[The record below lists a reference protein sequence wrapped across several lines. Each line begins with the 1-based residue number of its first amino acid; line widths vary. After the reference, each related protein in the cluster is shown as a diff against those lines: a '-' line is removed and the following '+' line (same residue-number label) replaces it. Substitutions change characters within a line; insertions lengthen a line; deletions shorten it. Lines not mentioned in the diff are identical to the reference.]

1 MTVYRAPTRDMWF
14 VLEELVPWHEINA
27 LPGFEEATPDI
38 VRAALKEAAALA
50 EEVIAPTNVSGDH
63 EGARLDP
70 VGNPAGNPVGNPV
83 GNPIGNPNAPG
94 VRVPDGFKEAF
105 QQFRDGGWTGLGANP
120 DFGGQ
125 GLPELLA
132 VAVSELW
139 QSANLAW
146 SNCSELSQGAVHA
159 IEAHAS
165 DSLKAAYLPQLIDGS
180 WTGTMNLTEPQAG
193 SDLAL
198 IRCGA
203 TPEGNHHLISG
214 QKIFITYGDH
224 DMADNIVHL
233 VLARLPNAPRGVRGI
248 SLFLVP
254 KILVG
259 TDGNLGSANRVQ
271 AVSIEHKLGIH
282 GSPTCVMQYD
292 RAIGYLVG
300 EQHRGL
306 ACMFT
311 MMNRARIGVGMQG
324 LAVAERA
331 YQHALQY
338 AQERVQGNLPGED
351 DPVTIIHHPDVRRM
365 LMEMKAQIEAMRAV
379 GYIGASYLDRAS
391 HGDLAAR
398 SQARADLMTPIIKG
412 WITETG
418 QQIAS
423 LALQVF
429 GGAGFIEETGAAQH
443 YRDAR
448 ITTIYEGTT
457 GIQAS
462 DLVGR
467 KILRDGGVAIR
478 ALIAEMRDID
488 KDIEAR
494 LPDESAAYRTGV
506 DRLEAGVDWLFANA
520 GNDFAAAGA
529 GAVNMLM
536 LCGIVAGAHATMRS
550 ALAAAARLDAAD
562 EEESFFAAKI
572 VTARFYNAHILPR
585 AGAHLAAVQAGSDA
599 VMGLTERQFEPVP
612 LR

>member
-1 MTVYRAPTRDMWF
+1 MTMYRAPTRDMWF
-14 VLEELVPWHEINA
+14 VLEELVPWREINA
-27 LPGFEEATPDI
+27 LPGFEEATPEM
-38 VRAALKEAAALA
+38 VRLVLKEAAILA
-50 EEVIAPTNVSGDH
+50 EEVIAPTNVEGDR

-70 VGNPAGNPVGNPV
+70 AGD
-83 GNPIGNPNAPG
+83 ALG
-94 VRVPDGFKEAF
+94 VRVPEGFREAF
-105 QQFRDGGWTGLGANP
+105 ALFRAGGWSGLGDSP
-120 DFGGQ
+120 EFGGQ

-146 SNCSELSQGAVHA
+146 SNCSELSHGAVRA

-165 DSLKAAYLPQLIDGS
+165 DALKTTYLPRLVDGS

-198 IRCGA
+198 IRCSA
-203 TPEGNHHLISG
+203 MCEDDHYLITG

-233 VLARLPNAPRGVRGI
+233 VLARLPDAPPGVRGI

-254 KILVG
+254 KILVES
-259 TDGNLGSANRVQ
+259 DGSLGAANRVK
-271 AVSIEHKLGIH
+271 AVSIEQKLGIH

-292 RAIGYLVG
+292 RAVGYLVG
-300 EQHRGL
+300 EEHQGL

-311 MMNRARIGVGMQG
+311 MMNRARIGVGLQG
-324 LAVAERA
+324 LSVAERA
-331 YQHALQY
+331 YQHALGY
-338 AQERVQGNLPGED
+338 ARERVQGSLPGED
-351 DPVTIIHHPDVRRM
+351 DAVTIIHHPDVRRM

-379 GYIGASYLDRAS
+379 GYIGASCLDRAMR
-391 HGDLAAR
+391 GDAAER
-398 SQARADLMTPIIKG
+398 SRHQARADLMTPIIKG

-429 GGAGFIEETGAAQH
+429 GGMGFVEETGAAQH

-457 GIQAS
+457 GIQAA

-467 KILRDGGVAIR
+467 KMLRDRGVAVR
-478 ALIAEMRDID
+478 ALIAEMRDLEQD
-488 KDIEAR
+488 VEAR
-494 LPDESAAYRTGV
+494 LPDQLDAYRGGV
-506 DRLEAGVDWLFANA
+506 DRLESGVDWLFRNA

-529 GAVNMLM
+529 AAVNMLM
-536 LCGIVAGAHATMRS
+536 LCGVVAGAHAMTKS
-550 ALAAAARLDAAD
+550 ALVAAARLEAAD
-562 EEESFFAAKI
+562 EEASFFAAKI

-585 AGAHLAAVQAGSDA
+585 AGSYLAAIEAGSDV
-599 VMGLTERQFEPVP
+599 VMGLTETQFEPVP

>member
-1 MTVYRAPTRDMWF
+1 MTAYRAPTRDMWF
-14 VLEELVPWHEINA
+14 VLEELVPWREINA
-27 LPGFEEATPDI
+27 LPGFEEATPELARL
-38 VRAALKEAAALA
+38 VLKEAAVLA
-50 EEVIAPTNVSGDH
+50 EEVIAPTNVEGDQ
-63 EGARLDP
+63 EGARL
-70 VGNPAGNPVGNPV
+70 GSAET
-83 GNPIGNPNAPG
+83 PG
-94 VRVPDGFKEAF
+94 VRVPEGFREAF
-105 QQFRDGGWTGLGANP
+105 AQFRAGGWSGLGDNP
-120 DFGGQ
+120 EFGGQ

-146 SNCSELSQGAVHA
+146 SNCSELSHGAVRA

-165 DSLKAAYLPQLIDGS
+165 AALKTTYLPRLIDGS

-198 IRCGA
+198 IRCSA
-203 TPEGNHHLISG
+203 TPEDDHHLITG

-233 VLARLPNAPRGVRGI
+233 VLARLPDAPPGVRGI

-259 TDGNLGSANRVQ
+259 DDGSLGSANRVT
-271 AVSIEHKLGIH
+271 AVSIEQKLGIH

-292 RAIGYLVG
+292 RAVGYLVG
-300 EQHRGL
+300 EEHQGL

-311 MMNRARIGVGMQG
+311 MMNRARIGVGLQG
-324 LAVAERA
+324 LSVAERA
-331 YQHALQY
+331 YQHALGY
-338 AQERVQGNLPGED
+338 ARERVQGSLPGSN

-379 GYIGASYLDRAS
+379 GYIGAACLDRAAR
-391 HGDLAAR
+391 GDAPESSR
-398 SQARADLMTPIIKG
+398 YQARADLMTPIIKG

-429 GGAGFIEETGAAQH
+429 GGMGFVEETGAAQH

-467 KILRDGGVAIR
+467 KMLRDGGVAVR
-478 ALIAEMRDID
+478 AWIAEMRDLERD
-488 KDIEAR
+488 VEAC
-494 LPDESAAYRTGV
+494 LPDQSAAYRTGI
-506 DRLEAGVDWLFANA
+506 DRLQSGVDWLFRSA

-529 GAVNMLM
+529 AAVNMLM
-536 LCGIVAGAHATMRS
+536 LCGVVAGAHAMTRS
-550 ALAAAARLDAAD
+550 ALVAAARLDATG
-562 EEESFFAAKI
+562 EETSFFAAKI

-585 AGAHLAAVQAGSDA
+585 AGAYLAAIEAGSDA
-599 VMGLTERQFEPVP
+599 VMGLTERQFEPIP
-612 LR
+612 LP

>member
-1 MTVYRAPTRDMWF
+1 MWF

-27 LPGFEEATPDI
+27 LPGFEEATPDL

-50 EEVIAPTNVSGDH
+50 EEVIAPTNVIGDQ
-63 EGARLDP
+63 EGARLDRDESR
-70 VGNPAGNPVGNPV
+70 
-83 GNPIGNPNAPG
+83 
-94 VRVPDGFKEAF
+94 VRVPAGFREAF
-105 QQFRDGGWTGLGANP
+105 EHFRAGGWTGLGDNP

-132 VAVSELW
+132 AAVSELW

-146 SNCSELSQGAVHA
+146 SNCSELSHGAVRA

-165 DSLKAAYLPQLIDGS
+165 DALKATYLPHLIDGS

-198 IRCGA
+198 IRCSA
-203 TPEGNHHLISG
+203 EPEGDRYLVSG

-233 VLARLPNAPRGVRGI
+233 VLARLPDAPPGVRGI

-254 KILVG
+254 KVLVG
-259 TDGNLGSANRVQ
+259 ADGGLGPANRVR

-292 RAIGYLVG
+292 RAVGYLVG
-300 EQHRGL
+300 EEHRGL

-311 MMNRARIGVGMQG
+311 MMNRARIGVGLQG

-338 AQERVQGNLPGED
+338 AQERVQGNLPGGGES
-351 DPVTIIHHPDVRRM
+351 VTIIHHPDVRRM

-379 GYIGASYLDRAS
+379 GYIGASHLDRAVR
-391 HGDLAAR
+391 GEEPAR

-429 GGAGFIEETGAAQH
+429 GGTGFVEETGAAQH

-457 GIQAS
+457 GIQAT

-467 KILRDGGVAIR
+467 KMLRDGGVAIR
-478 ALIAEMRDID
+478 AWIAEMREID
-488 KDIEAR
+488 TDVEAR
-494 LPDESAAYRTGV
+494 LPDQSAAYRTGV
-506 DRLEAGVDWLFANA
+506 DRLERGVDWMLANA
-520 GNDFAAAGA
+520 GNDFSAAGA

-536 LCGIVAGAHATMRS
+536 LCGVVAGAHAMTRS
-550 ALAAAARLDAAD
+550 ALAASERLGAAD
-562 EEESFFAAKI
+562 GEESFFSAKI

-585 AGAHLAAVQAGSDA
+585 AGAHLAAIRAGSDA
-599 VMGLTERQFEPVP
+599 VMDLTERQFEPVP
-612 LR
+612 LP

>member
-1 MTVYRAPTRDMWF
+1 MTAYRAPTRDIWF
-14 VLEELVPWHEINA
+14 VLEELVPWREINA
-27 LPGFEEATPDI
+27 LPGYEEATPDI
-38 VRAALKEAAALA
+38 VCAALKEAAALA
-50 EEVIAPTNVSGDH
+50 EEVIAPTNAEGDRQ
-63 EGARLDP
+63 GARLESD
-70 VGNPAGNPVGNPV
+70 VS
-83 GNPIGNPNAPG
+83 G
-94 VRVPDGFKEAF
+94 VRVPKGFAEAF
-105 QQFRDGGWTGLGANP
+105 AQFRAGGWTGIGANP

-146 SNCSELSQGAVHA
+146 SNCSELSHGAARA

-165 DSLKAAYLPQLIDGS
+165 DALKRTYLPRLVDGS

-198 IRCGA
+198 IRCSA
-203 TPEGNHHLISG
+203 APEGDHHLISG

-233 VLARLPNAPRGVRGI
+233 VLARLPDAPPGVRGI

-254 KILVG
+254 KILVEA
-259 TDGNLGSANRVQ
+259 DGSLGSTNRVQ

-292 RAIGYLVG
+292 RAVGYIVG
-300 EQHRGL
+300 EEHRGL
-306 ACMFT
+306 AGMFT

-324 LAVAERA
+324 LSVAERA

-338 AQERVQGNLPGED
+338 AQERVQGNLPGNDE
-351 DPVTIIHHPDVRRM
+351 PVTIIHHPDVRRM

-379 GYIGASYLDRAS
+379 GYIGASYLDRAARGDAAERS
-391 HGDLAAR
+391 RHG
-398 SQARADLMTPIIKG
+398 ARADLMTPIIKG

-418 QQIAS
+418 QQITS

-429 GGAGFIEETGAAQH
+429 GGTGFVEETGAAQH

-467 KILRDGGVAIR
+467 KMLRDGGVAIR
-478 ALIAEMRDID
+478 ALIGEMRDLE
-488 KDIEAR
+488 KDVEAR
-494 LPDESAAYRTGV
+494 LPDQAGAYRTGV
-506 DRLEAGVDWLFANA
+506 DRLESGVDWLFANA

-529 GAVNMLM
+529 VAVNMLM
-536 LCGIVAGAHATMRS
+536 LCGIVAGAQAMTRG
-550 ALAAAARLDAAD
+550 ALAAATRLEAAD
-562 EEESFFAAKI
+562 HDASFFAAKI
-572 VTARFYNAHILPR
+572 VTARFYNAHILPQ
-585 AGAHLAAVQAGSDA
+585 AGAHLAAIQAGSDA

>member
-27 LPGFEEATPDI
+27 LPGFEDATPDI

-50 EEVIAPTNVSGDH
+50 EEVIAPTNVPGDR

-70 VGNPAGNPVGNPV
+70 VGNPVGNPH
-83 GNPIGNPNAPG
+83 APG

-105 QQFRDGGWTGLGANP
+105 RQFRDGGWTGLGANP

-146 SNCSELSQGAVHA
+146 SNCSELSHGAVRA

-165 DSLKAAYLPQLIDGS
+165 DALKTAYLPRLIDGS

-203 TPEGNHHLISG
+203 TPEGDHHLISG

-233 VLARLPNAPRGVRGI
+233 VLARLPNAPSGVRGI

-259 TDGNLGSANRVQ
+259 TDGNLGPANRVR
-271 AVSIEHKLGIH
+271 AISIEHKLGIH

-300 EQHRGL
+300 EEHRGL

-338 AQERVQGNLPGED
+338 AQERVQGNLPGDD
-351 DPVTIIHHPDVRRM
+351 DPVTIIRHPDVRRM

-379 GYIGASYLDRAS
+379 GYIGASYLDRAAR
-391 HGDLAAR
+391 GGAAAR
-398 SQARADLMTPIIKG
+398 SGYQARADLMTPIIKG

-418 QQIAS
+418 QQITS

-429 GGAGFIEETGAAQH
+429 GGAGFVEETGAAQH

-478 ALIAEMRDID
+478 ALIAQMRDID
-488 KDIEAR
+488 EDVEAR
-494 LPDESAAYRTGV
+494 LPDQSAAHRTGV

-529 GAVNMLM
+529 AAVNMLM
-536 LCGIVAGAHATMRS
+536 LCGIVVGAHAMMRS

-585 AGAHLAAVQAGSDA
+585 AGASLAAVQAGSDA

>member
-14 VLEELVPWHEINA
+14 VLEELVPWREINA
-27 LPGFEEATPDI
+27 LPGFEEATPDL
-38 VRAALKEAAALA
+38 VRAALKEAAVLA
-50 EEVIAPTNVSGDH
+50 EEVIAPTNVPGDQ

-70 VGNPAGNPVGNPV
+70 DS
-83 GNPIGNPNAPG
+83 PG
-94 VRVPDGFKEAF
+94 VRVPAGFKEAF
-105 QQFRDGGWTGLGANP
+105 EQFRAGGWTGLGDNP

-132 VAVSELW
+132 AAVSELW

-146 SNCSELSQGAVHA
+146 SNCSELSHGAVRA

-165 DSLKAAYLPQLIDGS
+165 DALKSTYLPRLVDGS

-198 IRCGA
+198 IRCTA
-203 TPEGNHHLISG
+203 RPEGDHHLING

-233 VLARLPNAPRGVRGI
+233 VLARLPDAPPGVRGI

-259 TDGNLGSANRVQ
+259 TDGSLGPPNRVTP
-271 AVSIEHKLGIH
+271 VSIEHKLGIH

-292 RAIGYLVG
+292 GAVGYLVG
-300 EQHRGL
+300 EKHQGL

-311 MMNRARIGVGMQG
+311 MMNRARIGVGLQG
-324 LAVAERA
+324 LSVAERA

-338 AQERVQGNLPGED
+338 AQERVQGNLPGHD
-351 DPVTIIHHPDVRRM
+351 QPVTIIHHPDVRRM

-379 GYIGASYLDRAS
+379 GYIGASYLDRAARGDAAERS
-391 HGDLAAR
+391 RHG
-398 SQARADLMTPIIKG
+398 ARADLLTPIIKG

-429 GGAGFIEETGAAQH
+429 GGTGFVEETGAAQH

-467 KILRDGGVAIR
+467 KMLRDGGVAIR
-478 ALIAEMRDID
+478 ALIEEMRSME
-488 KDIEAR
+488 KDVGSR
-494 LPDESAAYRTGV
+494 LPDQSAAYRTGV
-506 DRLEAGVDWLFANA
+506 DRLESGVEWLFANA

-529 GAVNMLM
+529 VAVNMLM
-536 LCGIVAGAHATMRS
+536 LCGVVAGAQAMTRG
-550 ALAAAARLDAAD
+550 ALIAASRLEAAD
-562 EEESFFAAKI
+562 DDASFFAAKI

-585 AGAHLAAVQAGSDA
+585 AGAHLAAIRAGSDA

>member
-14 VLEELVPWHEINA
+14 VLEELVPWREINA

-38 VRAALKEAAALA
+38 VRAALREAAALA
-50 EEVIAPTNVSGDH
+50 EEVIAPTNVPGDH

-70 VGNPAGNPVGNPV
+70 AGNPD
-83 GNPIGNPNAPG
+83 APG
-94 VRVPDGFKEAF
+94 VRVPEGFKAAF
-105 QQFRDGGWTGLGANP
+105 EQFRAGGWTGIGANP

-146 SNCSELSQGAVHA
+146 SNCSELSHGAARA

-165 DSLKAAYLPQLIDGS
+165 DALKTAYLPHLIDGS

-198 IRCGA
+198 IRCSA
-203 TPEGNHHLISG
+203 TPEGDHHLISG

-233 VLARLPNAPRGVRGI
+233 VLARLPDAPPGVRGI

-259 TDGNLGSANRVQ
+259 TDGNLGPANRVK
-271 AVSIEHKLGIH
+271 AISIEHKLGIH

-292 RAIGYLVG
+292 RAVGYLVG
-300 EQHRGL
+300 EEHRGL

-331 YQHALQY
+331 FQHALQY
-338 AQERVQGNLPGED
+338 AQERVQGNLPGVD

-379 GYIGASYLDRAS
+379 GYIGASYLDRAVR
-391 HGDLAAR
+391 GDAGQR
-398 SQARADLMTPIIKG
+398 SRYDARADLMTPIIKG

-429 GGAGFIEETGAAQH
+429 GGTGFVEETGAAQH

-457 GIQAS
+457 GIQAL

-478 ALIAEMRDID
+478 ALIAQMRDLE

-494 LPDESAAYRTGV
+494 LPDQSEAYRTGI
-506 DRLEAGVDWLFANA
+506 DRLESGVAWLFANA

-529 GAVNMLM
+529 GAVNTLM
-536 LCGIVAGAHATMRS
+536 LCGIVAGSHAMMQS
-550 ALAAAARLDAAD
+550 ALVAAARLAASDEDA
-562 EEESFFAAKI
+562 SFFTAKI

>member
-1 MTVYRAPTRDMWF
+1 MTAYRAPTRDIWF
-14 VLEELVPWHEINA
+14 VLEELVPWREINA
-27 LPGFEEATPDI
+27 LPGYEEATPDI
-38 VRAALKEAAALA
+38 VCAALREAAALA
-50 EEVIAPTNVSGDH
+50 EEVIAPTNAEGDR
-63 EGARLDP
+63 EGARLQSD
-70 VGNPAGNPVGNPV
+70 AS
-83 GNPIGNPNAPG
+83 G
-94 VRVPDGFKEAF
+94 VRVPEGFTEAF
-105 QQFRDGGWTGLGANP
+105 AQFRDGGWTGIGANP

-146 SNCSELSQGAVHA
+146 SNCSELSHGAARA

-165 DSLKAAYLPQLIDGS
+165 DALKRTYLPRLVDGS

-193 SDLAL
+193 SDLAM
-198 IRCGA
+198 IRCSA
-203 TPEGNHHLISG
+203 TPEGDHHLISG

-233 VLARLPNAPRGVRGI
+233 VLARLPDAPPGVRGI

-254 KILVG
+254 KMLVEA
-259 TDGNLGSANRVQ
+259 DGSLGPANRVQ

-292 RAIGYLVG
+292 RAVGYIVG
-300 EQHRGL
+300 EEHRGL

-324 LAVAERA
+324 LSVAERA

-338 AQERVQGNLPGED
+338 AQERVQGNLPGNDE
-351 DPVTIIHHPDVRRM
+351 PVTIIHHPDVRRM

-379 GYIGASYLDRAS
+379 GYIGASYLDRAARGDAAERS
-391 HGDLAAR
+391 RHG
-398 SQARADLMTPIIKG
+398 ARADLMTPIIKG

-423 LALQVF
+423 VALQVF
-429 GGAGFIEETGAAQH
+429 GGTGFVEETGAAQH

-467 KILRDGGVAIR
+467 KMLRDGGVAIR
-478 ALIAEMRDID
+478 ALIEEMRDLE
-488 KDIEAR
+488 KDVEAR
-494 LPDESAAYRTGV
+494 LPEQAVAYRTGV
-506 DRLEAGVDWLFANA
+506 DWLESGVDWLFANA
-520 GNDFAAAGA
+520 GQRLRGGGSGGRQHVDVVRRRCRGA
-529 GAVNMLM
+529 RHDTRRPRG
-536 LCGIVAGAHATMRS
+536 CGTS
-550 ALAAAARLDAAD
+550 
-562 EEESFFAAKI
+562 
-572 VTARFYNAHILPR
+572 
-585 AGAHLAAVQAGSDA
+585 
-599 VMGLTERQFEPVP
+599 
-612 LR
+612 

>member
-1 MTVYRAPTRDMWF
+1 MTAYRAPTRDIWF
-14 VLEELVPWHEINA
+14 VLEELVPWREINA
-27 LPGFEEATPDI
+27 LPGYEEATPEL
-38 VRAALKEAAALA
+38 VRLVLKEAAALA
-50 EEVIAPTNVSGDH
+50 EEVIAPTNPEGDR
-63 EGARLDP
+63 EGARLES
-70 VGNPAGNPVGNPV
+70 GAS
-83 GNPIGNPNAPG
+83 G
-94 VRVPDGFKEAF
+94 VRVPEGFTEAF
-105 QQFRDGGWTGLGANP
+105 AQFRAGGWTGIGANP

-146 SNCSELSQGAVHA
+146 SNCSELSHGAARA

-165 DSLKAAYLPQLIDGS
+165 DALKRTYLPRLVDGS

-198 IRCGA
+198 IRCSA
-203 TPEGNHHLISG
+203 TPEGDHHLISG

-224 DMADNIVHL
+224 DMAENIVHL
-233 VLARLPNAPRGVRGI
+233 VLARLPDAPPGVRGI

-254 KILVG
+254 KILVEA
-259 TDGNLGSANRVQ
+259 DGGLGAANRVR

-292 RAIGYLVG
+292 RAVGYLVG
-300 EQHRGL
+300 EEHRGL

-324 LAVAERA
+324 LSVAERA

-338 AQERVQGNLPGED
+338 AQERVQGNRPGD
-351 DPVTIIHHPDVRRM
+351 DEPVTIIHHPDVRRM

-379 GYIGASYLDRAS
+379 GYIGASYLDRAARGDAAERS
-391 HGDLAAR
+391 RHG
-398 SQARADLMTPIIKG
+398 ARADLMTPIIKG

-429 GGAGFIEETGAAQH
+429 GGTGFVEETGAAQH

-467 KILRDGGVAIR
+467 KMLRDGGVAIR
-478 ALIAEMRDID
+478 ALIREMRDME
-488 KDIEAR
+488 KDVESR
-494 LPDESAAYRTGV
+494 LPDESAAYRTGI
-506 DRLEAGVDWLFANA
+506 DRLESGVDWLFANA

-529 GAVNMLM
+529 VAVNMLM
-536 LCGIVAGAHATMRS
+536 LCGVVAGAHAMTRG
-550 ALAAAARLDAAD
+550 ALAAAARLGEADHDA
-562 EEESFFAAKI
+562 SFFAAKI
-572 VTARFYNAHILPR
+572 VTARFYNAHVLPR
-585 AGAHLAAVQAGSDA
+585 AGAHLAAIEAGSDA

>member
-1 MTVYRAPTRDMWF
+1 MTAYRAPTRDMWF
-14 VLEELVPWHEINA
+14 VLEELVPWREINA
-27 LPGFEEATPDI
+27 LPGFEEATPDL

-50 EEVIAPTNVSGDH
+50 EEVIAPTNVMGDR

-70 VGNPAGNPVGNPV
+70 DGS
-83 GNPIGNPNAPG
+83 G
-94 VRVPDGFKEAF
+94 VRVPAGFREAF
-105 QQFRDGGWTGLGANP
+105 EHFRAGGWTGLGDNP

-146 SNCSELSQGAVHA
+146 SNCSELSHGAVRA

-165 DSLKAAYLPQLIDGS
+165 DALKAAYLPKLIDGS

-198 IRCGA
+198 IRCSA
-203 TPEGNHHLISG
+203 TPRGDHHLISG
-214 QKIFITYGDH
+214 QKVFITYGDH

-233 VLARLPNAPRGVRGI
+233 VLARLPDAPPGVRGI

-254 KILVG
+254 KILVEA
-259 TDGNLGSANRVQ
+259 DGSLGPANRVK

-292 RAIGYLVG
+292 RAVGYLVG
-300 EQHRGL
+300 EEHRGL

-311 MMNRARIGVGMQG
+311 MMNRARIGVGVQG

-338 AQERVQGNLPGED
+338 ARERVQGSLPGD
-351 DPVTIIHHPDVRRM
+351 DNPVAIIHHPDVRRM

-379 GYIGASYLDRAS
+379 AYIGASCLDRAAR
-391 HGDLAAR
+391 GDAAER
-398 SQARADLMTPIIKG
+398 SRYEARADLMTPIIKG

-429 GGAGFIEETGAAQH
+429 GGTGFVEETGAAQH

-467 KILRDGGVAIR
+467 KMLRDGGVAIR
-478 ALIAEMRDID
+478 ALIGEMRDME
-488 KDIEAR
+488 KDVESR
-494 LPDESAAYRTGV
+494 LPDQSWHFRTGA
-506 DRLEAGVDWLFANA
+506 DRLQSGVNWLFANA
-520 GNDFAAAGA
+520 GNDLSTAGA
-529 GAVNMLM
+529 AAVNMLM
-536 LCGIVAGAHATMRS
+536 LCGIVAGSHAMTRS
-550 ALAAAARLDAAD
+550 ALAAEARLKAGTDDA
-562 EEESFFAAKI
+562 SFYAAKI
-572 VTARFYNAHILPR
+572 VTARFYNTHILPR
-585 AGAHLAAVQAGSDA
+585 AGAHVDALQAGSDA
-599 VMGLTERQFEPVP
+599 VMGLTETQFEPVP

>member
-14 VLEELVPWHEINA
+14 VLEELVPWREINA
-27 LPGFEEATPDI
+27 LPGFEEATPDL

-50 EEVIAPTNVSGDH
+50 EEVIAPTNVPGDR
-63 EGARLDP
+63 EGARLER
-70 VGNPAGNPVGNPV
+70 
-83 GNPIGNPNAPG
+83 G
-94 VRVPDGFKEAF
+94 VRVPAGFREAF
-105 QQFRDGGWTGLGANP
+105 DRFRAGGWSGLGDSP
-120 DFGGQ
+120 EFGGQ

-146 SNCSELSQGAVHA
+146 SNCSELSHGAVRA

-165 DSLKAAYLPQLIDGS
+165 DVLKSTYLPRLIDGA

-203 TPEGNHHLISG
+203 VPQGDHYLISG
-214 QKIFITYGDH
+214 QKVFITYGDH

-233 VLARLPNAPRGVRGI
+233 VLARLPDAPPGVRGI

-254 KILVG
+254 KILLEA
-259 TDGNLGSANRVQ
+259 DGSLGSANRVK

-292 RAIGYLVG
+292 RAVGYLVG
-300 EQHRGL
+300 EAHQGL

-311 MMNRARIGVGMQG
+311 MMNRARIGVGLQG
-324 LAVAERA
+324 VSVAERA

-338 AQERVQGNLPGED
+338 AQERVQGSLPGEAA
-351 DPVTIIHHPDVRRM
+351 PVTIIHHPDVRRM

-379 GYIGASYLDRAS
+379 GYVGASYLDRAAR
-391 HGDLAAR
+391 GDSASKSR
-398 SQARADLMTPIIKG
+398 YGARADLMTPIIKG

-429 GGAGFIEETGAAQH
+429 GGMGFVEETGAAQH

-467 KILRDGGVAIR
+467 KMLRDGGVAIR
-478 ALIAEMRDID
+478 AWIAEMRDL
-488 KDIEAR
+488 EPEVEGR
-494 LPDESAAYRTGV
+494 LSDQSEAYRAGI
-506 DRLEAGVDWLFANA
+506 DRLESGIEWLFANA
-520 GNDFAAAGA
+520 GNDFSAAGA
-529 GAVNMLM
+529 AAVNMLM
-536 LCGIVAGAHATMRS
+536 LCGIVAGAHAMMRS
-550 ALAAAARLDAAD
+550 ALAATARLDAAD
-562 EEESFFAAKI
+562 DDASFFAAKI

-585 AGAHLAAVQAGSDA
+585 AGAHLAAIQAGSDA

>member
-14 VLEELVPWHEINA
+14 VLEELVPWREINA
-27 LPGFEEATPDI
+27 LPGFEEATPDF
-38 VRAALKEAAALA
+38 VRAVLKEAATLA
-50 EEVIAPTNVSGDH
+50 EEVIAPTNVPGDQ

-70 VGNPAGNPVGNPV
+70 VGNPAGNPVGNP
-83 GNPIGNPNAPG
+83 GASG
-94 VRVPDGFKEAF
+94 VRVPHGFKEAF
-105 QQFRDGGWTGLGANP
+105 ERFRAGGWTGLGANP
-120 DFGGQ
+120 GFGGQ

-146 SNCSELSQGAVHA
+146 SNCSELSHGAARA

-165 DSLKAAYLPQLIDGS
+165 DALKATYLPHLIDGS

-193 SDLAL
+193 SDLGL

-203 TPEGNHHLISG
+203 TPEGDRHLISG

-233 VLARLPNAPRGVRGI
+233 VLARLPDAPPGVRGI

-259 TDGNLGSANRVQ
+259 ADGSLGPANRVQ

-292 RAIGYLVG
+292 RAVGYLVG
-300 EQHRGL
+300 EEHRGL

-324 LAVAERA
+324 LSVAERA
-331 YQHALQY
+331 YQHALRY
-338 AQERVQGNLPGED
+338 AQERVQGNLPGVD

-379 GYIGASYLDRAS
+379 GYIGASHLDRAAR
-391 HGDLAAR
+391 GDGAAR

-429 GGAGFIEETGAAQH
+429 GGAGFVEETGAAQH

-457 GIQAS
+457 GIQAT

-478 ALIAEMRDID
+478 AWIGEMRDLE
-488 KDIEAR
+488 KDVEAR
-494 LPDESAAYRTGV
+494 LPDQSEAYRAGV
-506 DRLEAGVDWLFANA
+506 DRLESGVDWLFANA
-520 GNDFAAAGA
+520 GNDFSAAGA
-529 GAVNMLM
+529 AAVNMLM
-536 LCGIVAGAHATMRS
+536 LCGVVAGAHAMTQS
-550 ALAAAARLDAAD
+550 ALVAAERLKAAD
-562 EEESFFAAKI
+562 EDASFLAAKI

-585 AGAHLAAVQAGSDA
+585 AGAHLAAIQAGSDA
-599 VMGLTERQFEPVP
+599 VMGLAETQFEPVP

>member
-1 MTVYRAPTRDMWF
+1 MTAYRAPTRDIWF
-14 VLEELVPWHEINA
+14 VLEELVPWREINA
-27 LPGFEEATPDI
+27 LPGYEEATADI
-38 VRAALKEAAALA
+38 VCAALKEAAALA
-50 EEVIAPTNVSGDH
+50 EEVIAPTNTEGDRQ
-63 EGARLDP
+63 GARLEP
-70 VGNPAGNPVGNPV
+70 QAG
-83 GNPIGNPNAPG
+83 G
-94 VRVPDGFKEAF
+94 VRVTEGFKKAF
-105 QQFRDGGWTGLGANP
+105 AQFRAGGWTGLGANP

-146 SNCSELSQGAVHA
+146 SNCSELSHGAARA
-159 IEAHAS
+159 IEAHAT
-165 DSLKAAYLPQLIDGS
+165 DALKAAYLPHLVDGS

-198 IRCGA
+198 IRCSA
-203 TPEGNHHLISG
+203 TPEGDHHLISG

-233 VLARLPNAPRGVRGI
+233 VLARLPDAPPGVRGI

-254 KILVG
+254 KMLVG
-259 TDGNLGSANRVQ
+259 TDGSLGPANRVT

-292 RAIGYLVG
+292 RAVGYLVG
-300 EQHRGL
+300 EEHQGL

-324 LAVAERA
+324 LSVAERA

-338 AQERVQGNLPGED
+338 AQERVQGNLPGNDE
-351 DPVTIIHHPDVRRM
+351 PVTIIHHPDVRRM

-379 GYIGASYLDRAS
+379 GYIGASYLDRAARGDAAERS
-391 HGDLAAR
+391 RHG
-398 SQARADLMTPIIKG
+398 ARADLMTPIIKG

-429 GGAGFIEETGAAQH
+429 GGTGFVEETGAAQH

-478 ALIAEMRDID
+478 ALIGEMRDME
-488 KDIEAR
+488 KDVESR
-494 LPDESAAYRTGV
+494 LPDQATAYRTGV
-506 DRLEAGVDWLFANA
+506 DSLESGVDWLFANA
-520 GNDFAAAGA
+520 GDDFAAAGA
-529 GAVNMLM
+529 VAVNMLM
-536 LCGIVAGAHATMRS
+536 LCGIVAGAQAMTRG
-550 ALAAAARLDAAD
+550 ALAAAVRLEAAD
-562 EEESFFAAKI
+562 HDASFFAAKI

-585 AGAHLAAVQAGSDA
+585 AGAHLAAIQAGSDA

>member
-1 MTVYRAPTRDMWF
+1 MTYRAPTRDIWF
-14 VLEELVPWHEINA
+14 VLEELVPWREINA
-27 LPGFEEATPDI
+27 LPGFEEATPDL
-38 VRAALKEAAALA
+38 VRAALKEAATLA
-50 EEVIAPTNVSGDH
+50 EEVIAPTNVPGDQ
-63 EGARLDP
+63 EGARLDLDT
-70 VGNPAGNPVGNPV
+70 
-83 GNPIGNPNAPG
+83 PG
-94 VRVPDGFKEAF
+94 VRVPEGFTEAF
-105 QQFRDGGWTGLGANP
+105 AQFRAGGWTGIGANP

-146 SNCSELSQGAVHA
+146 SNCSELSHGAARA

-165 DSLKAAYLPQLIDGS
+165 DALKRTYLPRLVDGS

-198 IRCGA
+198 IRCSA
-203 TPEGNHHLISG
+203 APEGDHYLISG

-233 VLARLPNAPRGVRGI
+233 VLARLPDAPPGVRGI

-254 KILVG
+254 KILVEA
-259 TDGNLGSANRVQ
+259 DGSLGAANRVQ

-282 GSPTCVMQYD
+282 GSPTCVMHYD
-292 RAIGYLVG
+292 GAVGYIVG
-300 EQHRGL
+300 EEHRGL

-324 LAVAERA
+324 LSVAERA

-338 AQERVQGNLPGED
+338 AQERVQGNLPGNDE
-351 DPVTIIHHPDVRRM
+351 PVTIIHHPDVRRM

-379 GYIGASYLDRAS
+379 GYIGASYLDRAARGDAAERS
-391 HGDLAAR
+391 RHG
-398 SQARADLMTPIIKG
+398 ARADLMTPIIKG

-429 GGAGFIEETGAAQH
+429 GGTGFVEETGAAQH

-467 KILRDGGVAIR
+467 KMLRDGGVAIR
-478 ALIAEMRDID
+478 ALIGEMRDLEQD
-488 KDIEAR
+488 VESR
-494 LPDESAAYRTGV
+494 LPDQTAAYRTGV
-506 DRLEAGVDWLFANA
+506 DRLESGVDWLFANA

-529 GAVNMLM
+529 VAVNMLM
-536 LCGIVAGAHATMRS
+536 LCGIVAGAQAMTRA
-550 ALAAAARLDAAD
+550 ALAAAVRLEVADHDA
-562 EEESFFAAKI
+562 SFFAAKI

-585 AGAHLAAVQAGSDA
+585 AGAYLAAVRAGSDA

>member
-14 VLEELVPWHEINA
+14 VLEELVPWREINA
-27 LPGFEEATPDI
+27 LPGFEDATPDI
-38 VRAALKEAAALA
+38 VRAALKEAAVLA
-50 EEVIAPTNVSGDH
+50 EEVIAPTNVPGDH

-70 VGNPAGNPVGNPV
+70 LGNPVGNPV
-83 GNPIGNPNAPG
+83 GNPDHGSG
-94 VRVPDGFKEAF
+94 VRVPEGFKEAF
-105 QQFRDGGWTGLGANP
+105 ERFRAGGWTGLGANP

-146 SNCSELSQGAVHA
+146 SNCSELSHGAARA
-159 IEAHAS
+159 IETHAS
-165 DSLKAAYLPQLIDGS
+165 DALKTAYLPHLIDGS

-198 IRCGA
+198 IRCSA
-203 TPEGNHHLISG
+203 TPEGDHHLISG

-233 VLARLPNAPRGVRGI
+233 VLARLRNAPPGVRGI

-259 TDGNLGSANRVQ
+259 TDGNLGPANRVK
-271 AVSIEHKLGIH
+271 AISIEHKLGIH

-292 RAIGYLVG
+292 RAVGYLVG
-300 EQHRGL
+300 EEHRGL

-379 GYIGASYLDRAS
+379 GYIGASCLDRAARGS
-391 HGDLAAR
+391 AAAR
-398 SQARADLMTPIIKG
+398 SLYQARADLMTPIIKG

-418 QQIAS
+418 QQITS

-429 GGAGFIEETGAAQH
+429 GGTGFVEETGAAQH

-478 ALIAEMRDID
+478 ALIAQMRDIE
-488 KDIEAR
+488 KDVEAR
-494 LPDESAAYRTGV
+494 LPDQSASYRTGV
-506 DRLEAGVDWLFANA
+506 DRLESGVDWLFANA

-529 GAVNMLM
+529 AAVNMLM
-536 LCGIVAGAHATMRS
+536 LCGIVAGAHAMMQS
-550 ALAAAARLDAAD
+550 ALAAAARLTAVDD
-562 EEESFFAAKI
+562 DESFFTAKI

-585 AGAHLAAVQAGSDA
+585 AGAHLAAIQAGADD
-599 VMGLTERQFEPVP
+599 VMGLTERQFESVP

>member
-14 VLEELVPWHEINA
+14 VLEELVLWREINA
-27 LPGFEEATPDI
+27 LPGYEDATPDI

-50 EEVIAPTNVSGDH
+50 EEVIAPTNVPGDRG
-63 EGARLDP
+63 GARLDP
-70 VGNPAGNPVGNPV
+70 DTG
-83 GNPIGNPNAPG
+83 G
-94 VRVPDGFKEAF
+94 VHVPDGFKQAF
-105 QQFRDGGWTGLGANP
+105 ERFRDGGWPGLGANP
-120 DFGGQ
+120 EFGGQ
-125 GLPELLA
+125 GLPEVLA

-146 SNCSELSQGAVHA
+146 SNCSELSHGAVRA

-165 DSLKAAYLPQLIDGS
+165 DDLKTAYLPHLIAGS

-198 IRCGA
+198 IRCSA
-203 TPEGNHHLISG
+203 TPQGDHHLISG

-233 VLARLPNAPRGVRGI
+233 VLARLPNAPPGVRGI

-259 TDGNLGSANRVQ
+259 ADGNLGPANRVK
-271 AVSIEHKLGIH
+271 AISIEHKLGIH

-292 RAIGYLVG
+292 RAVGYLVG
-300 EQHRGL
+300 EEHRGL

-311 MMNRARIGVGMQG
+311 MMNRARIGVGLQG
-324 LAVAERA
+324 LSVAERA

-338 AQERVQGNLPGED
+338 AQERVQGNLPGGD

-365 LMEMKAQIEAMRAV
+365 LMEMKAHIEAMRAV
-379 GYIGASYLDRAS
+379 GYIGASCLDR
-391 HGDLAAR
+391 GAR
-398 SQARADLMTPIIKG
+398 CAEESRSRHRARADLMTPIIKG

-418 QQIAS
+418 QQITS

-429 GGAGFIEETGAAQH
+429 GGTGFVEETGAAQH

-467 KILRDGGVAIR
+467 KILRDGGVAMR
-478 ALIAEMRDID
+478 AWIAEMRDID
-488 KDIEAR
+488 SAVEAG
-494 LPDESAAYRTGV
+494 LPDQLEAYRTGV
-506 DRLEAGVDWLFANA
+506 NRLESGVDWLFANA

-529 GAVNMLM
+529 AAVNMLM
-536 LCGIVAGAHATMRS
+536 LCGIVAGAHAMMQS
-550 ALAAAARLDAAD
+550 ALAAATRLTAAD
-562 EEESFFAAKI
+562 DDASFFTAKI
-572 VTARFYNAHILPR
+572 ITARFYNAHILPR
-585 AGAHLAAVQAGSDA
+585 AGAHLAAVQAGADG
-599 VMGLTERQFEPVP
+599 VMGLSERQFEPVP

>member
-1 MTVYRAPTRDMWF
+1 MPVAWRFAGDFAGTVPVTAYRAPTRDIWF
-14 VLEELVPWHEINA
+14 VLEELVPWREINA
-27 LPGFEEATPDI
+27 LPGYGEATPEL
-38 VRAALKEAAALA
+38 VGLVLKEAAVLA
-50 EEVIAPTNVSGDH
+50 EEVIAPTNVEGDH
-63 EGARLDP
+63 EGARLESDTS
-70 VGNPAGNPVGNPV
+70 
-83 GNPIGNPNAPG
+83 G
-94 VRVPDGFKEAF
+94 VRVPEGFAEAF
-105 QQFRDGGWTGLGANP
+105 AQFRAGGWTGIGANP

-146 SNCSELSQGAVHA
+146 SNCSELSHGAARA

-165 DSLKAAYLPQLIDGS
+165 DALKRTYLPRLVDGS

-198 IRCGA
+198 IRCSA
-203 TPEGNHHLISG
+203 TPEGDHHRISG

-233 VLARLPNAPRGVRGI
+233 VLARLPDAPPGVRGI

-254 KILVG
+254 KILVEA
-259 TDGNLGSANRVQ
+259 DGGLGAANRVQ

-292 RAIGYLVG
+292 RAVGYLVG
-300 EQHRGL
+300 EEHRGL

-324 LAVAERA
+324 LSVAERA

-338 AQERVQGNLPGED
+338 AQERVQGNLPGD
-351 DPVTIIHHPDVRRM
+351 DEPVTIIHHPDVRRM

-379 GYIGASYLDRAS
+379 GYIGASYLDRAAR
-391 HGDLAAR
+391 GDAAER
-398 SQARADLMTPIIKG
+398 SRHAARADLMTPIIKG

-429 GGAGFIEETGAAQH
+429 GGTGFVEETGAAQH

-467 KILRDGGVAIR
+467 KMLRDGGAAIR
-478 ALIAEMRDID
+478 ALIGEMRDLEQD
-488 KDIEAR
+488 VESR
-494 LPDESAAYRTGV
+494 LPDQSAAYRTGV
-506 DRLEAGVDWLFANA
+506 ERLESGVDWLFANA
-520 GNDFAAAGA
+520 GNDFSAAGA
-529 GAVNMLM
+529 AAVNMLM
-536 LCGIVAGAHATMRS
+536 LCGVVAGAHAMTRA
-550 ALAAAARLDAAD
+550 ALAAAARLGAAD
-562 EEESFFAAKI
+562 HDASFFAAKI

-585 AGAHLAAVQAGSDA
+585 AGAHLAAIQAGSDA

>member
-14 VLEELVPWHEINA
+14 VLEELVPWREINA
-27 LPGFEEATPDI
+27 LPGYEEATPDL
-38 VRAALKEAAALA
+38 VRAALKEAAVLA
-50 EEVIAPTNVSGDH
+50 EEVIAPTNVPGDH

-70 VGNPAGNPVGNPV
+70 DS
-83 GNPIGNPNAPG
+83 PG
-94 VRVPDGFKEAF
+94 VRVPAGFKEAF
-105 QQFRDGGWTGLGANP
+105 DQFRAGGWTGLGDNP

-132 VAVSELW
+132 AAVSELW

-146 SNCSELSQGAVHA
+146 SNCSELSHGAVRA

-165 DSLKAAYLPQLIDGS
+165 DALKTTYLPRLVDGS

-198 IRCGA
+198 IRCTA
-203 TPEGNHHLISG
+203 IPEGDHHLVSG

-233 VLARLPNAPRGVRGI
+233 VLARLPDAPPGVRGI

-259 TDGNLGSANRVQ
+259 TDGSLGPPNRVTP
-271 AVSIEHKLGIH
+271 VSIERKLGIH

-292 RAIGYLVG
+292 GAVGYLVG
-300 EQHRGL
+300 EEHQGL

-311 MMNRARIGVGMQG
+311 MMNRARIGVGLQG
-324 LAVAERA
+324 LSVAERA

-338 AQERVQGNLPGED
+338 AQERVQGNLPGHD
-351 DPVTIIHHPDVRRM
+351 QPVTIIHHPDVRRM

-379 GYIGASYLDRAS
+379 GYIGASYLDRAARGDAAERS
-391 HGDLAAR
+391 RHG
-398 SQARADLMTPIIKG
+398 ARADLLTPIIKG

-429 GGAGFIEETGAAQH
+429 GGTGFVEETGAAQH

-467 KILRDGGVAIR
+467 KMLRDGGVAIR
-478 ALIAEMRDID
+478 TLIEEMRSME
-488 KDIEAR
+488 KDVESR
-494 LPDESAAYRTGV
+494 LPDQSAAYRTGV
-506 DRLEAGVDWLFANA
+506 DRLESGVEWLFANA

-529 GAVNMLM
+529 VAVNMLM
-536 LCGIVAGAHATMRS
+536 LCGVVAGAQAMTRG
-550 ALAAAARLDAAD
+550 ALIAASRLEAAD
-562 EEESFFAAKI
+562 DDASFFAAKI

-585 AGAHLAAVQAGSDA
+585 AGAHLAAIRAGSDA

>member
-1 MTVYRAPTRDMWF
+1 MTAYRAPTRDMWF

-27 LPGFEEATPDI
+27 LPGFEDATPDL

-50 EEVIAPTNVSGDH
+50 EEVIAPTNVIGDQ
-63 EGARLDP
+63 EGASFDRD
-70 VGNPAGNPVGNPV
+70 GS
-83 GNPIGNPNAPG
+83 G
-94 VRVPDGFKEAF
+94 VRVPTGFREAF
-105 QQFRDGGWTGLGANP
+105 EHFRAGGWTGLGDSP
-120 DFGGQ
+120 EFGGQ

-132 VAVSELW
+132 AAVSELW

-146 SNCSELSQGAVHA
+146 SNCSELSHGAVRA
-159 IEAHAS
+159 IESHAS
-165 DSLKAAYLPQLIDGS
+165 DALKATYLPHLIDGS

-198 IRCGA
+198 IRCSA
-203 TPEGNHHLISG
+203 VPEGDHHLVSG

-233 VLARLPNAPRGVRGI
+233 VLARLPDAPPGVRGI

-254 KILVG
+254 KVLVG
-259 TDGNLGSANRVQ
+259 ADGSLGPANRVK

-292 RAIGYLVG
+292 RAVGHLVG
-300 EQHRGL
+300 EAHRGL

-311 MMNRARIGVGMQG
+311 MMNRARIGVGLQG

-338 AQERVQGNLPGED
+338 AQERVQGNLPGD
-351 DPVTIIHHPDVRRM
+351 DEPVTIIHHPDVRRM

-379 GYIGASYLDRAS
+379 GYIGASYLDRAAR
-391 HGDLAAR
+391 GDAAER
-398 SQARADLMTPIIKG
+398 SRHWARADLMTPIIKG

-429 GGAGFIEETGAAQH
+429 GGTGFVEETGAAQH

-467 KILRDGGVAIR
+467 KMLRDGGVAIR
-478 ALIAEMRDID
+478 AVIGEMRDME
-488 KDIEAR
+488 KDVESR
-494 LPDESAAYRTGV
+494 LPDQSAAYRTGI

-529 GAVNMLM
+529 VAVNMLM
-536 LCGIVAGAHATMRS
+536 LCGVVAGAHAMTRG
-550 ALAAAARLDAAD
+550 ALAAVARLGESDHDA
-562 EEESFFAAKI
+562 SFFAAKI

-585 AGAHLAAVQAGSDA
+585 AGAHLAAIQAGSDA
-599 VMGLTERQFEPVP
+599 VMALTERQFEPVP

>member
-14 VLEELVPWHEINA
+14 VLEELVPWREINA
-27 LPGFEEATPDI
+27 LPGYEEATPDL
-38 VRAALKEAAALA
+38 VRAALKEAAVLA
-50 EEVIAPTNVSGDH
+50 EEVIAPTNVPGDQ

-70 VGNPAGNPVGNPV
+70 DS
-83 GNPIGNPNAPG
+83 PG
-94 VRVPDGFKEAF
+94 VRVPAGFKEAF
-105 QQFRDGGWTGLGANP
+105 EQFRAGGWTGLGDNP

-132 VAVSELW
+132 AAVSELW

-146 SNCSELSQGAVHA
+146 SNCSELSHGAVRA

-165 DSLKAAYLPQLIDGS
+165 DALKSTYLPRLVDGS

-198 IRCGA
+198 IRCTARPKGD
-203 TPEGNHHLISG
+203 HHLING

-233 VLARLPNAPRGVRGI
+233 VLARLPDAPPGVRGI

-259 TDGNLGSANRVQ
+259 TDGSLGPPNRVTP
-271 AVSIEHKLGIH
+271 VSIEHKLGIH

-292 RAIGYLVG
+292 GAVGYLVG
-300 EQHRGL
+300 EKHQGL

-311 MMNRARIGVGMQG
+311 MMNRARIGVGLQG
-324 LAVAERA
+324 LSVAERA

-338 AQERVQGNLPGED
+338 AQERVQGNLPGHD
-351 DPVTIIHHPDVRRM
+351 QPVTIIHHPDVRRM

-379 GYIGASYLDRAS
+379 GYIGASYLDRAARGDS
-391 HGDLAAR
+391 AERSRHG
-398 SQARADLMTPIIKG
+398 ARADLLTPIIKG

-429 GGAGFIEETGAAQH
+429 GGTGFVEETGAAQH

-467 KILRDGGVAIR
+467 KMLRDGGVAIR
-478 ALIAEMRDID
+478 ALIEEMRSMEQDVGS
-488 KDIEAR
+488 R
-494 LPDESAAYRTGV
+494 LPDQSAAYRTGV
-506 DRLEAGVDWLFANA
+506 DRLESGVEWLFANA

-529 GAVNMLM
+529 VAVNMLM
-536 LCGIVAGAHATMRS
+536 LCGVVAGAQAMTRG
-550 ALAAAARLDAAD
+550 ALIAASRLEAAD
-562 EEESFFAAKI
+562 DDASFFAAKI

-585 AGAHLAAVQAGSDA
+585 AGAHLAAIRAGSDA

>member
-1 MTVYRAPTRDMWF
+1 MTAYRAPTRDIWF
-14 VLEELVPWHEINA
+14 VLEELVPWREINA
-27 LPGFEEATPDI
+27 LPGYEEATPEL
-38 VRAALKEAAALA
+38 VRLVLKEAAVLA
-50 EEVIAPTNVSGDH
+50 EEVIAPTNPEGDR
-63 EGARLDP
+63 EGARLELD
-70 VGNPAGNPVGNPV
+70 AS
-83 GNPIGNPNAPG
+83 G
-94 VRVPDGFKEAF
+94 VRVPEGFTEAF
-105 QQFRDGGWTGLGANP
+105 AQFRAGGWTGIGANP

-146 SNCSELSQGAVHA
+146 SNCSELSHGAARA

-165 DSLKAAYLPQLIDGS
+165 DALKRTYLPRLVDGS

-198 IRCGA
+198 IRCSA
-203 TPEGNHHLISG
+203 TPEGDHHLISG

-233 VLARLPNAPRGVRGI
+233 VLARLPGAPPGVRGI

-254 KILVG
+254 KILVEA
-259 TDGNLGSANRVQ
+259 DGGLGSANRVQ

-292 RAIGYLVG
+292 RAVGYLVG
-300 EQHRGL
+300 EEHRGL

-324 LAVAERA
+324 LSVAERA

-338 AQERVQGNLPGED
+338 AQERVQGNLPGD
-351 DPVTIIHHPDVRRM
+351 NQPVTIIHHPDVRRM

-379 GYIGASYLDRAS
+379 GYIGASYLDRAARGDAAERS
-391 HGDLAAR
+391 RHGA
-398 SQARADLMTPIIKG
+398 QADLMTPIIKG

-429 GGAGFIEETGAAQH
+429 GGTGFVEETGAAQH

-467 KILRDGGVAIR
+467 KMLRDGGVAIR
-478 ALIAEMRDID
+478 ALIREMRDME
-488 KDIEAR
+488 KDVESR
-494 LPDESAAYRTGV
+494 LPDESAAYRTGI
-506 DRLEAGVDWLFANA
+506 DRLESGVDWLFANA

-529 GAVNMLM
+529 VAVNMLM
-536 LCGIVAGAHATMRS
+536 LCGVVAGAHAMTRG
-550 ALAAAARLDAAD
+550 ALAAAARLGEADHDA
-562 EEESFFAAKI
+562 SFFAAKI
-572 VTARFYNAHILPR
+572 VTARFYNAHVLPR
-585 AGAHLAAVQAGSDA
+585 AGAHLAAIQAGSDA

>member
-1 MTVYRAPTRDMWF
+1 MTAYRAPTRDIWF
-14 VLEELVPWHEINA
+14 VLEELVPWREINA
-27 LPGFEEATPDI
+27 LPGYEEATPDI

-50 EEVIAPTNVSGDH
+50 EEVIAPTNAQGDRQ
-63 EGARLDP
+63 GARLDP
-70 VGNPAGNPVGNPV
+70 DA
-83 GNPIGNPNAPG
+83 AG
-94 VRVPDGFKEAF
+94 VRVPEGFADAF
-105 QQFRDGGWTGLGANP
+105 AQLRDGGWTGIGADP

-125 GLPELLA
+125 GLPELLT

-146 SNCSELSQGAVHA
+146 SNCSELSHGAVRA

-165 DSLKAAYLPQLIDGS
+165 DTLKRTYLPHLVDGS

-198 IRCGA
+198 IRCSA
-203 TPEGNHHLISG
+203 TPEGDHHRISG

-233 VLARLPNAPRGVRGI
+233 VLARLPDAPPGVRGI

-254 KILVG
+254 KILVEA
-259 TDGNLGSANRVQ
+259 DGSPGPANGVR

-292 RAIGYLVG
+292 RAVGYLVG
-300 EQHRGL
+300 EAHRGL

-311 MMNRARIGVGMQG
+311 MMNRARIGIGMQG
-324 LAVAERA
+324 VSVAERA

-338 AQERVQGNLPGED
+338 AQQRVQGRLPGNDE
-351 DPVTIIHHPDVRRM
+351 PVTIIHHPDVRRM

-379 GYIGASYLDRAS
+379 AYIGASSLDRAAR
-391 HGDLAAR
+391 GDAAER
-398 SQARADLMTPIIKG
+398 SRHAARADLLTPIIKG

-423 LALQVF
+423 SALQVF
-429 GGAGFIEETGAAQH
+429 GGTGFVEATGAAQH

-467 KILRDGGVAIR
+467 KMLRDGGVAIR
-478 ALIAEMRDID
+478 ALIAEMRDTE
-488 KDIEAR
+488 KQVETR
-494 LPDESAAYRTGV
+494 LPDQWVPYRTGV
-506 DRLEAGVDWLFANA
+506 DRLESGVNWLFAHA

-529 GAVNMLM
+529 VAVNMLM
-536 LCGIVAGAHATMRS
+536 LCGVVAGAQAMTRG
-550 ALAAAARLDAAD
+550 ALAAVARLEAAD
-562 EEESFFAAKI
+562 QDASFFAAKI
-572 VTARFYNAHILPR
+572 LTARFYNAHVLPR
-585 AGAHLAAVQAGSDA
+585 AGAYLAAIEAGSDA

>member
-1 MTVYRAPTRDMWF
+1 MTVYRVPTRDIWF
-14 VLEELVPWHEINA
+14 VLEELVPWREIND
-27 LPGFEEATPDI
+27 LPGFEDATPDL
-38 VRAALKEAAALA
+38 VRAALKEAAVLA
-50 EEVIAPTNVSGDH
+50 EEVVAPTNVPGDH
-63 EGARLDP
+63 EGARLDED
-70 VGNPAGNPVGNPV
+70 AR
-83 GNPIGNPNAPG
+83 G
-94 VRVPDGFKEAF
+94 VRVPDGFKQAF
-105 QQFRDGGWTGLGANP
+105 EQFRAGGWSGLAGTP

-146 SNCSELSQGAVHA
+146 SNCSELSHGAERA
-159 IEAHAS
+159 IETHAS
-165 DSLKAAYLPQLIDGS
+165 DALKATYLPHLIDGS

-203 TPEGNHHLISG
+203 APQGDHYLISG

-233 VLARLPNAPRGVRGI
+233 VLARLPDAPPGVRGI

-254 KILVG
+254 KILVEA
-259 TDGNLGSANRVQ
+259 DGSLGSANHVK

-292 RAIGYLVG
+292 RAVGYLVG
-300 EQHRGL
+300 EAHQGL

-311 MMNRARIGVGMQG
+311 MMNRARIGVGLQG
-324 LAVAERA
+324 VSVAERA

-338 AQERVQGNLPGED
+338 AQERVQGSLPGEAD
-351 DPVTIIHHPDVRRM
+351 AVSIIHHPDVRRM

-379 GYIGASYLDRAS
+379 GYIGASHLDRAAR
-391 HGDLAAR
+391 GDAASR
-398 SQARADLMTPIIKG
+398 SLYGARADLMTPIIKG

-429 GGAGFIEETGAAQH
+429 GGMGFVEETGAAQH

-467 KILRDGGVAIR
+467 KMLRDGGVAIR
-478 ALIAEMRDID
+478 AWLAEMRDLEPEV
-488 KDIEAR
+488 EAR
-494 LPDESAAYRTGV
+494 LPDQSEAYRAGI
-506 DRLEAGVDWLFANA
+506 DRLESGVEWLFANA
-520 GNDFAAAGA
+520 GNDFSAAGA
-529 GAVNMLM
+529 AAVNMLM
-536 LCGIVAGAHATMRS
+536 LCGIVAGAHAMMRS
-550 ALAAAARLDAAD
+550 ALVATARLHAAD
-562 EEESFFAAKI
+562 DDASFYTAKI

-585 AGAHLAAVQAGSDA
+585 AGAHLAAIQAGSDA

>member
-1 MTVYRAPTRDMWF
+1 MTAYRAPTRDMWF
-14 VLEELVPWHEINA
+14 VLEELVPWREINA
-27 LPGFEEATPDI
+27 LPGFEDATPDL

-50 EEVIAPTNVSGDH
+50 EEVIAPTNVAGDQ
-63 EGARLDP
+63 EGAHLDRD
-70 VGNPAGNPVGNPV
+70 GS
-83 GNPIGNPNAPG
+83 G
-94 VRVPDGFKEAF
+94 VRVPDGFRTAF
-105 QQFRDGGWTGLGANP
+105 EHFRAGGWTGLGANP

-146 SNCSELSQGAVHA
+146 SNCSELSHGAARA

-165 DSLKAAYLPQLIDGS
+165 DDLKTTYLPHLVDGS

-198 IRCGA
+198 IRCSA
-203 TPEGNHHLISG
+203 IPEGDHHVVSG

-233 VLARLPNAPRGVRGI
+233 VLARLPDAPPGVRGI

-254 KILVG
+254 KVLVEA
-259 TDGNLGSANRVQ
+259 DGSLGPPNRVK

-292 RAIGYLVG
+292 RAVGYLVG
-300 EQHRGL
+300 EENQGL
-306 ACMFT
+306 VCMFT
-311 MMNRARIGVGMQG
+311 MMNRARIGVGLQG

-338 AQERVQGNLPGED
+338 AQERVQGSLTGDD

-379 GYIGASYLDRAS
+379 GYIGASYLDRAAR
-391 HGDLAAR
+391 GEDAAR
-398 SQARADLMTPIIKG
+398 SRARADLMTPIIKG

-429 GGAGFIEETGAAQH
+429 GGTGFVEETGAAQH

-467 KILRDGGVAIR
+467 KILRDGGAAIR
-478 ALIAEMRDID
+478 EFIAEMRDID
-488 KDIEAR
+488 RDVDAR
-494 LPDESAAYRTGV
+494 LPHQSASYRAGV
-506 DRLEAGVDWLFANA
+506 DRLEQGVDWMLANA
-520 GNDFAAAGA
+520 GNDFPAAGA
-529 GAVNMLM
+529 GAVNLLM
-536 LCGIVAGAHATMRS
+536 LCGIVAGAHAMTRS
-550 ALAAAARLDAAD
+550 ALVAAAHLGAGDG
-562 EEESFFAAKI
+562 EESFFAGKI

-585 AGAHLAAVQAGSDA
+585 AGAHLAAIRAGSNA

-612 LR
+612 LP

>member
-1 MTVYRAPTRDMWF
+1 MTAYRAPTRDMWF

-27 LPGFEEATPDI
+27 LPGFEDATPDL

-50 EEVIAPTNVSGDH
+50 EEVIAPTNVTGDQ
-63 EGARLDP
+63 EGARLDRD
-70 VGNPAGNPVGNPV
+70 GH
-83 GNPIGNPNAPG
+83 G
-94 VRVPDGFKEAF
+94 VRVPTGFREAF
-105 QQFRDGGWTGLGANP
+105 EHFRAGGWTGLGDNP

-132 VAVSELW
+132 AAVSELW

-146 SNCSELSQGAVHA
+146 SNCSELSHGAVRA
-159 IEAHAS
+159 IESHAS
-165 DSLKAAYLPQLIDGS
+165 DALKTTYLPHLIDGS

-203 TPEGNHHLISG
+203 VPEGDHHLVSG

-233 VLARLPNAPRGVRGI
+233 VLARLPDAPPGVRGI

-254 KILVG
+254 KVLVEA
-259 TDGNLGSANRVQ
+259 DGSLGPANRVK

-292 RAIGYLVG
+292 RAVGYLVG
-300 EQHRGL
+300 EAHRGL

-311 MMNRARIGVGMQG
+311 MMNRARIGVGLQG

-338 AQERVQGNLPGED
+338 AQERVQGSLPGD
-351 DPVTIIHHPDVRRM
+351 DAPVTIIHHPDVRRM

-379 GYIGASYLDRAS
+379 GYIGASHLDRATR
-391 HGDLAAR
+391 GEEAPR
-398 SQARADLMTPIIKG
+398 SQARADLMTPIVKG

-418 QQIAS
+418 QQITS

-429 GGAGFIEETGAAQH
+429 GGTGFVEETGAAQH

-467 KILRDGGVAIR
+467 KMLRDGGVAIR
-478 ALIAEMRDID
+478 AWIGEMRS
-488 KDIEAR
+488 IEGDLESR
-494 LPDESAAYRTGV
+494 LPDQSAAYRAGV
-506 DRLEAGVDWLFANA
+506 DRLESAVDWLFENA
-520 GNDFAAAGA
+520 GNDFSAAGA
-529 GAVNMLM
+529 VAVNMLM
-536 LCGIVAGAHATMRS
+536 LCGVVAGANAMTRS
-550 ALAAAARLDAAD
+550 ALAAAARLEAAD
-562 EEESFFAAKI
+562 EDASFFTAKI
-572 VTARFYNAHILPR
+572 VTARFYNTHILPR
-585 AGAHLAAVQAGSDA
+585 AGAYLAAIQAGPDA
-599 VMGLTERQFEPVP
+599 VMGLSERQFEPVP

>member
-14 VLEELVPWHEINA
+14 VLEELVPWREINA
-27 LPGFEEATPDI
+27 LPGYEEATPDL
-38 VRAALKEAAALA
+38 VRAALKEAAVLA
-50 EEVIAPTNVSGDH
+50 EEVIAPTNVPGDQ

-70 VGNPAGNPVGNPV
+70 DSH
-83 GNPIGNPNAPG
+83 G
-94 VRVPDGFKEAF
+94 VRVPAGFREASEH
-105 QQFRDGGWTGLGANP
+105 FRAGGWTGLGDSP
-120 DFGGQ
+120 HFGGQ

-132 VAVSELW
+132 AAVSELW

-146 SNCSELSQGAVHA
+146 SNCSELSHGAARA

-165 DSLKAAYLPQLIDGS
+165 DALKATYLPRLIDGA

-198 IRCGA
+198 IRCNAIRKGD
-203 TPEGNHHLISG
+203 HYLVSG

-233 VLARLPNAPRGVRGI
+233 VLARLPDAPPGVRGI

-259 TDGNLGSANRVQ
+259 TDGSLGPANRVTP
-271 AVSIEHKLGIH
+271 VSIEHKLGIH

-292 RAIGYLVG
+292 RAVGYLVG
-300 EQHRGL
+300 EEHQGL

-311 MMNRARIGVGMQG
+311 MMNRARIGVGLQG

-338 AQERVQGNLPGED
+338 AQERVQGNLPGNHE
-351 DPVTIIHHPDVRRM
+351 PVTIIHHPDVRRM

-391 HGDLAAR
+391 RGDAADQSRHG
-398 SQARADLMTPIIKG
+398 ARADLMTPVIKG

-429 GGAGFIEETGAAQH
+429 GGTGFVEETGAAQH

-457 GIQAS
+457 GIQAT

-467 KILRDGGVAIR
+467 KMLRDGGAAVR
-478 ALIAEMRDID
+478 ALIEEMRGIE
-488 KDIEAR
+488 KDVESR
-494 LPDESAAYRTGV
+494 LPDQSAAYRTGV
-506 DRLEAGVDWLFANA
+506 DRLESGVEWLFANA
-520 GNDFAAAGA
+520 GNDFSAAGA
-529 GAVNMLM
+529 VAVNMLM
-536 LCGIVAGAHATMRS
+536 LCGVVAGAHAMTRA
-550 ALAAAARLDAAD
+550 ALAAAPHLEAAD
-562 EEESFFAAKI
+562 HDVPFYAAKI

-585 AGAHLAAVQAGSDA
+585 AGAHLAAIQAGSDA

>member
-1 MTVYRAPTRDMWF
+1 MTTYLAPTRDIWF
-14 VLEELVPWHEINA
+14 VLEELVPWREINA
-27 LPGFEEATPDI
+27 LPGYEEATPDL

-50 EEVIAPTNVSGDH
+50 EEVIAPTNAEGDRQ
-63 EGARLDP
+63 GARLESD
-70 VGNPAGNPVGNPV
+70 AS
-83 GNPIGNPNAPG
+83 G
-94 VRVPDGFKEAF
+94 VRVPEGFTEAF
-105 QQFRDGGWTGLGANP
+105 AQFRAGGWTGIGANP

-146 SNCSELSQGAVHA
+146 SNCSELSHGAARA

-165 DSLKAAYLPQLIDGS
+165 DALKRTYLPRLVDGS

-198 IRCGA
+198 IRCTA
-203 TPEGNHHLISG
+203 TPEGDHHLISG

-233 VLARLPNAPRGVRGI
+233 VLARLPDAPPGVRGI

-254 KILVG
+254 KILVEA
-259 TDGNLGSANRVQ
+259 DGSLGSANRVQ

-282 GSPTCVMQYD
+282 GSPTCVMHYD
-292 RAIGYLVG
+292 RAVGYIVG
-300 EQHRGL
+300 EEHRGL

-324 LAVAERA
+324 LSVAERA

-338 AQERVQGNLPGED
+338 AQERVQGNLPGNDE
-351 DPVTIIHHPDVRRM
+351 PVTIIHHPDVRRM

-379 GYIGASYLDRAS
+379 GYIGASYLDRAAR
-391 HGDLAAR
+391 GDAAER
-398 SQARADLMTPIIKG
+398 SRNGARADLMTPIIKG

-429 GGAGFIEETGAAQH
+429 GGTGFVEETGAAQH

-467 KILRDGGVAIR
+467 KMLRDGGVAIR
-478 ALIAEMRDID
+478 ALIGEMRDLEED
-488 KDIEAR
+488 VETR
-494 LPDESAAYRTGV
+494 LPDQAAAYRTGV
-506 DRLEAGVDWLFANA
+506 DRLESGVDWLFANA
-520 GNDFAAAGA
+520 DNDFAAAGA
-529 GAVNMLM
+529 VAVNMLM
-536 LCGIVAGAHATMRS
+536 LCGVVAGAHAMTRG
-550 ALAAAARLDAAD
+550 ALAAAARLEAAD
-562 EEESFFAAKI
+562 HDASFFAAKI
-572 VTARFYNAHILPR
+572 VTARFYNTHILPQ
-585 AGAHLAAVQAGSDA
+585 AGAHLAAIEAGSDA

>member
-1 MTVYRAPTRDMWF
+1 MTAYRAPTRDMWF
-14 VLEELVPWHEINA
+14 VLEELVPWREINA
-27 LPGFEEATPDI
+27 LPGYEEATPEL
-38 VRAALKEAAALA
+38 VRLVLKEAAVLA
-50 EEVIAPTNVSGDH
+50 EEVIAPTNVEGDQ

-70 VGNPAGNPVGNPV
+70 AGDPAGTS
-83 GNPIGNPNAPG
+83 G
-94 VRVPDGFKEAF
+94 VRVPEGFREAF
-105 QQFRDGGWTGLGANP
+105 AQFRAGGWSGLGDNP
-120 DFGGQ
+120 EFGGQ

-146 SNCSELSQGAVHA
+146 SNCSELSHGAARA

-165 DSLKAAYLPQLIDGS
+165 DALKTAYLPHLVDGS

-198 IRCGA
+198 IRCSA
-203 TPEGNHHLISG
+203 APEGEHYLITG

-224 DMADNIVHL
+224 DMSDNIVHL
-233 VLARLPNAPRGVRGI
+233 VLARLPDAPPGVRGI

-254 KILVG
+254 KILCDA
-259 TDGNLGSANRVQ
+259 DGSLGPANRVK

-292 RAIGYLVG
+292 RAVGYLVG
-300 EQHRGL
+300 EEHQGL

-311 MMNRARIGVGMQG
+311 MMNRARIGVGLQG
-324 LAVAERA
+324 LSVAERA
-331 YQHALQY
+331 YQHALGY
-338 AQERVQGNLPGED
+338 ARERVQGSLPGD
-351 DPVTIIHHPDVRRM
+351 NDPVTIIHHPDVRRM

-379 GYIGASYLDRAS
+379 GYVGASCLDRAT
-391 HGDLAAR
+391 HGDVTER
-398 SQARADLMTPIIKG
+398 SRYQARADLMTPIIKG

-418 QQIAS
+418 QQITS

-429 GGAGFIEETGAAQH
+429 GGMGFVEETGAAQH

-478 ALIAEMRDID
+478 ALIAEMRDLERD
-488 KDIEAR
+488 VEAR
-494 LPDESAAYRTGV
+494 LPDQLAAYRTGV
-506 DRLEAGVDWLFANA
+506 DRLESAVDWLLGNA

-529 GAVNMLM
+529 VAVNMLM
-536 LCGIVAGAHATMRS
+536 LCGVVSGAHAMAKS
-550 ALAAAARLDAAD
+550 ALVAAARLDYVEDDA
-562 EEESFFAAKI
+562 SFFEGKI
-572 VTARFYNAHILPR
+572 ITARFYNAHILPR
-585 AGAHLAAVQAGSDA
+585 AGSYLAAVEAGSDV
-599 VMGLTERQFEPVP
+599 VMGLTETQFEPAP